1 MDRSRRRR
9 ISTSTRCRWHKSHSS
24 GGESRG
30 SSSCS
35 QGSSSR
41 SGSYSTLTI
50 QSWNRKISPA
60 ARRALMQRCFPMID
74 WAETERLELATRGVS
89 MMPCGKLVLVQ

>member
-1 MDRSRRRR
+1 MSR
-9 ISTSTRCRWHKSHSS
+9 SS

-35 QGSSSR
+35 LGSSSR
-41 SGSYSTLTI
+41 SGSYYTLKK
-50 QSWNRKISPA
+50 QSLNRMISPA

-74 WAETERLELATRGVS
+74 WAEMERLELAARGVS
-89 MMPCGKLVLVQ
+89 MMPCGKLVLVR